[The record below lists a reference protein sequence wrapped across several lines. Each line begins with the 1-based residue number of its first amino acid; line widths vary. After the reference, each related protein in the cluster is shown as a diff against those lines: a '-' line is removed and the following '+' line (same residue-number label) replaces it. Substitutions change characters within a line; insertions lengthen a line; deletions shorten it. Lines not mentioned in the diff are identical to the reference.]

1 VLSAVGVKGVMD
13 PVLVSVGEQLLAV
26 TGVTAAIEPGPLKVT
41 KAQLRAAAKWPD
53 RAKVRMAEAVARDK
67 PAKSTPL
74 APFDYAH
81 WLEIL
86 PPPPT
91 DARLMENVAGW
102 PDQTLAGEYARAL
115 GTAWGYLQTIFPL
128 RTIEHLSG
136 PENVQPPDVSVTRF
150 RRLLGIVEDPMS
162 AIDRLEQGELL
173 SDEVAALKAAYPA
186 LTAFLRATAIDELV
200 SETARQRAKDK
211 DWNLPRRKDVMLRR
225 LLDQPKGSVAQASTS
240 DAQKLYAEQRQQG
253 EQQTPEKPASKGLAS
268 TDAELTSSQRQE
280 ANH

>member
-1 VLSAVGVKGVMD
+1 VD
-13 PVLVSVGEQLLAV
+13 PVLVSVGEQLLAT

-53 RAKVRMAEAVARDK
+53 RAKARLAEAVARDK
-67 PAKSTPL
+67 PAKSTSL
-74 APFDYAH
+74 APFDYDH

-102 PDQTLAGEYARAL
+102 PDQALAGEYARAL
-115 GTAWGYLQTIFPL
+115 GTAWGYLQSIFPIRQL
-128 RTIEHLSG
+128 EHLSG
-136 PENVQPPDVSVTRF
+136 AESVRPPDVSVTRF

-173 SDEVAALKAAYPA
+173 ADEVAALKAAYPA
-186 LTAFLRATAIDELV
+186 LTTFLRDAAIEELV
-200 SETARQRAKDK
+200 AETARQRAKNK

-240 DAQKLYAEQRQQG
+240 DAQKLYEEQRKQG
-253 EQQTPEKPASKGLAS
+253 EQQTPEKPATKGLAS
-268 TDAELTSSQRQE
+268 TDAELTRTQQIE
-280 ANH
+280 GPK